1 MEIHEKIRFIRL
13 FKGWSQEE
21 MAGKLEISVNAYAKI
36 ERGETD
42 INLSRLKQVAAVLH
56 TELSELF
63 NLSEK
68 SVVHLAGQNYIHLN
82 LNLNGEIHYQV
93 PELKPELKH
102 ELEKSQLM
110 NKQLEQENMLLK
122 QQINDLRSMMSFLK
136 KES

>member
-42 INLSRLKQVAAVLH
+42 INLSRLKQVAEVLH

-63 NLSEK
+63 NFSEK

-82 LNLNGEIHYQV
+82 LNGEVHYES
-93 PELKPELKH
+93 PKLKH

-110 NKQLEQENMLLK
+110 NKQLEQENILLK

>member
-82 LNLNGEIHYQV
+82 LNLNGEVYYQSS
-93 PELKPELKH
+93 ELKH

-110 NKQLEQENMLLK
+110 NKQLEQENILLK
-122 QQINDLRSMMSFLK
+122 QQINDLREIMSFLK

>member
-42 INLSRLKQVAAVLH
+42 INLSRLKQVAEVLH

-63 NLSEK
+63 NFSEK

-93 PELKPELKH
+93 PELKY

>member
-82 LNLNGEIHYQV
+82 LNLNNGEIYQS
-93 PELKPELKH
+93 PELKY